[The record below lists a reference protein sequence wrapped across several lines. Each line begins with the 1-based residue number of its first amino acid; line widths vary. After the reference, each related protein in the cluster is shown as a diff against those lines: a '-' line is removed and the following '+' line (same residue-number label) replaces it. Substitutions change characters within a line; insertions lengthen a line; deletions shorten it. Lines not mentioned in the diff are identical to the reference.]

1 LTAKSQK
8 TILGFMKMHRILLYV
23 LMVALLTSMPAAA
36 TTIIPAA
43 DPGVLARDS
52 AAVFV
57 ARAGASSVT
66 LRPSFISTETELV
79 VSSVVKGPMAAG
91 DRVVVTAPGGMAENA
106 GWAVAGS
113 PRFAEGKVYLVFA
126 DPAPNGRWRPRL
138 LAEGVLQ
145 RETAAD
151 GERVLVPVKEAWA
164 LNRLGS
170 AKSSAGLVPAPVNE
184 ARFLE
189 RLRRSLH
196 DGATAWEW
204 APLLAD
210 SAASWSAL
218 KTAPTGCVFMTYS
231 TSETPI
237 RWKLFDDG
245 GSVNLWADS
254 TGDESVSGG
263 GFAQVENAVGR
274 WMGLPATDL
283 DLRYQGPKDFT
294 MSCSDD
300 DSDAPPSSVQIVVF
314 NDPCDDIDDL
324 VNCGGTLAFGGPYF
338 QGVHIFDDRSWYT
351 AISWFVVVNNGAGDC
366 VSDDTYELMIT
377 HELGHGLGFGH
388 TADDQSMMYDT
399 CCNEFDALDLT
410 CTQYAYPGQV
420 IDLPDDVT
428 IPVVAHLEGVGGTPW
443 RSDVSITNTDTGVTT
458 LRLEYRPATG
468 QVLQVSRTF
477 APMATKLFEDLVDT
491 LFDAGNG
498 RGSLTVVQN
507 GPGTARPAV
516 ISRSYAERRFGNF
529 GSGLPGDVAP
539 QQGSV
544 SMPGLFDNDAYRSNV
559 SVTASTASD
568 VTATFELFRSEEGP
582 VGPTPERTVVAGQ
595 QNQWTLQDLFAEQA
609 VGGGPMTVR
618 VTLDAPGIAN
628 ASLVDNKSTDT
639 AVYLGKE
646 PSEKWIVP
654 VVAHN
659 PGLDGTFWRS
669 AVSLWNASA
678 TENPISMEFLPE
690 DTDNSGGGIPTP
702 QIVLAPFETL
712 NLEDVA
718 WTYFGIANGKG
729 ALVVTSDEPVTVTS
743 RVFTDAEQGGT
754 TGNRVRAV
762 HDSAFTSGEVVLSG
776 ARLTGGFRTNVGLV
790 TRDRETTFEVDLH
803 RADGLLLDTAAV
815 TVSAR
820 SMRQVPVED
829 LFPDLAVMPDPVAS
843 IVVRGDEA
851 FLAYLAVIDG
861 TSQDPIFV
869 MSR

>member
-1 LTAKSQK
+1 
-8 TILGFMKMHRILLYV
+8 MKMQRISLSILMGTLLAS
-23 LMVALLTSMPAAA
+23 LPAAA

-52 AAVFV
+52 AAVF
-57 ARAGASSVT
+57 AAQAGASSVK
-66 LRPSFISTETELV
+66 LRPSFISTETELEV
-79 VSSVVKGPMAAG
+79 VSVVKGPVAAG
-91 DRVVVTAPGGMAENA
+91 DRIVVTAPGGMSENV

-113 PRFAEGKVYLVFA
+113 PRFVEGEVYLVFA
-126 DPAPNGRWRPRL
+126 DPAPDGRWRPRL

-145 RETAAD
+145 RETAAG

-170 AKSSAGLVPAPVNE
+170 AKRSAGLVPAPVNE

-189 RLRRSLH
+189 RLHRSLR
-196 DGATAWEW
+196 DGDAAWEW

-218 KTAPTGCVFMTYS
+218 KTAPAGCAFMTYS
-231 TSETPI
+231 ASEVPI
-237 RWKLFDDG
+237 RWKAFDEG
-245 GSVNLWADS
+245 GSVDLWADS
-254 TGDESVSGG
+254 AGDESVSGG
-263 GFAQVENAVGR
+263 GFVQVENAVGR
-274 WMGLPATDL
+274 WMSLPATDL
-283 DLRYQGPKDFT
+283 DLRYQGPRDFT
-294 MSCSDD
+294 MACSDD

-338 QGVHIFDDRSWYT
+338 QGVHTFDDRTWYT

-366 VSDDTYELMIT
+366 VSDHTYELMIT

-399 CCNEFDALDLT
+399 CCNEFDALDIT
-410 CTQYAYPGQV
+410 CTQYTYPGEQ
-420 IDLPDDVT
+420 ILLSDDVT

-443 RSDVSITNTDTGVTT
+443 RSDVSITNTDTRVTT

-468 QVLQVSRTF
+468 QVMEVTRTF
-477 APMATKLFEDLVDT
+477 APMATKLFEDLVDK
-491 LFDAGNG
+491 LFHAGNG

-507 GPGTARPAV
+507 GPGTERPAV
-516 ISRSYAERRFGNF
+516 ISRSFAERRFGNF
-529 GSGLPGDVAP
+529 GSGLPGDIAP

-544 SMPGLFDNDAYRSNV
+544 SMPGLLENDAYRSNV

-568 VTATFELFRSEEGP
+568 VTATFELFRSDEGL
-582 VGPTPERTVVAGQ
+582 VGSTPERTVLAGQ
-595 QNQWTLQDLFAEQA
+595 QNQWTLQDLFGEQV
-609 VGGGPMTVR
+609 VGGEPLTVR
-618 VTLDAPGIAN
+618 VTLDAPGIVN
-628 ASLVDNKSTDT
+628 ASLVDNTSTDP
-639 AVYLGKE
+639 AVFLGKE
-646 PSEKWIVP
+646 PAEAWIVP

-669 AVSLWNASA
+669 TVSLWNASA
-678 TENPISMEFLPE
+678 TENQISLEFLPE

-702 QIVLAPFETL
+702 QIVLTPFESR
-712 NLEDVA
+712 NIDDVV
-718 WTYFGIANGKG
+718 WTHFQINNGKG
-729 ALVVTSDEPVTVTS
+729 ALVIKSERPITVTS
-743 RVFTDAEQGGT
+743 RVFTDSEEGGT

-762 HDSAFTSGEVVLSG
+762 HESEFAGDEVVLSG
-776 ARLTGGFRTNVGLV
+776 VRLTGGFRTNLGLV
-790 TRDRETTFEVDLH
+790 TRDREITFEIDLH
-803 RADGLLLDTAAV
+803 RADGLLLDTPTV

-829 LFPDLAVMPDPVAS
+829 LLPDLEVMPDPVAS